1 MQTKGQARSIWRCV
15 AIATSFLL
23 VASAVAAG
31 GEAYP
36 AHAIRLVVPFP
47 PGGSTDILARPIAQ
61 KLSQALG
68 QQVVVENRGGAGGT
82 IGAAAVAQSAPDGY
96 TLLMGHIGTLAVAP
110 SLYPKLPYD
119 PRTSFAP
126 VSMVAILPNVLVVN
140 PSNPAKNVREFIAYA
155 KAHPG
160 ALTYSSGGNGSAAH
174 IAFEMFKQEA
184 GIDVV
189 HIPYR
194 GTAPSLTDVIAGQ
207 VAATMTGVAPVLPF
221 VRSGQL
227 RALGVSGRERSPA
240 LPDVPTIA
248 EQGVKD
254 FEATQWYGLVA
265 PAGTPAAIVER
276 LNSELR
282 KILASPETSELFA
295 SLGAVPSP
303 SSPEEFRKHIAR
315 EIGRWE
321 RVVRGAHIE
330 AE

>member
-1 MQTKGQARSIWRCV
+1 
-15 AIATSFLL
+15 
-23 VASAVAAG
+23 VAAG
-31 GEAYP
+31 GETYP
-36 AHAIRLVVPFP
+36 AHAIKLVVPFP

-82 IGAAAVAQSAPDGY
+82 IGAEAVAHAAPDGY

-110 SLYPKLPYD
+110 SLYPKLAYD

-140 PSNPAKNVREFIAYA
+140 PSNPAHSVREFIAYA

-194 GTAPSLTDVIAGQ
+194 GTAPSVTDVIGGQ

-221 VRSGQL
+221 IRSGQL

-276 LNSELR
+276 LNGELR

-303 SSPEEFRKHIAR
+303 SGSAEFREHIAR
-315 EIGRWE
+315 EIVRWE
-321 RVVRGAHIE
+321 RVVRGANIK

>member
-1 MQTKGQARSIWRCV
+1 MPSV
-15 AIATSFLL
+15 LL
-23 VASAVAAG
+23 TRPLQRT
-31 GEAYP
+31 GEDNT
-36 AHAIRLVVPFP
+36 F
-47 PGGSTDILARPIAQ
+47 S
-61 KLSQALG
+61 
-68 QQVVVENRGGAGGT
+68 E
-82 IGAAAVAQSAPDGY
+82 
-96 TLLMGHIGTLAVAP
+96 LLK
-110 SLYPKLPYD
+110 SE
-119 PRTSFAP
+119 R
-126 VSMVAILPNVLVVN
+126 
-140 PSNPAKNVREFIAYA
+140 
-155 KAHPG
+155 
-160 ALTYSSGGNGSAAH
+160 
-174 IAFEMFKQEA
+174 
-184 GIDVV
+184 IDVV

-282 KILASPETSELFA
+282 KILASSETSELFA